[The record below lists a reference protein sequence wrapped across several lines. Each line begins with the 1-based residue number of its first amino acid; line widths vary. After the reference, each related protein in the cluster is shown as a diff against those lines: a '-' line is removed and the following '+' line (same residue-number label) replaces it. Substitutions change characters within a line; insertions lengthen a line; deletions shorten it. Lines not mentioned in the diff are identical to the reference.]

1 MKKFFALVASVAVSF
16 SMLGATVSAQGS
28 PEGKPVEVKVQE
40 IVETDTVK
48 KLAAEDAVKVQAK
61 ASEVVAAVASSK
73 EVKATFAADI
83 TAPGKVTLDK
93 DYSGMTADLFHLK
106 KDGEWE
112 VKKDVKIEGNQVMVD
127 FDSFSPVL
135 IVVSE
140 PKVETPKK
148 EEAKKEAPAEKKDTK
163 TYDTKGEP
171 APAAPAVSEGKPV
184 SPQTNDAAP
193 FVSIMSTVAMLSAA
207 GYVFVS
213 KK

>member
-40 IVETDTVK
+40 IVETETVK

-140 PKVETPKK
+140 AKVETPKK
-148 EEAKKEAPAEKKDTK
+148 EEAKKDAPAEKKDTK

-171 APAAPAVSEGKPV
+171 APAAPVVSEGKPV